1 MRISDYSLLLFFIL
15 EIRPGDEIVKIRTL
29 KVKEM
34 NSSLS
39 AVEGAFF
46 FNQFFVFK
54 S

>member
-1 MRISDYSLLLFFIL
+1 MVFALQYSRVLIEFL

-39 AVEGAFF
+39 AVEGMK
-46 FNQFFVFK
+46 VFI
-54 S
+54 